1 MRNFA
6 LGMICGPWLVPFA
19 LAALL
24 LTGSIGFGGYDSTGQ
39 VILLFGSAVFAGT
52 CTIAGA
58 LLWIAW
64 WTIGFL
70 KK

>member
-6 LGMICGPWLVPFA
+6 LGMICGPWLVPVT

-24 LTGSIGFGGYDSTGQ
+24 LTGAIRFGGYDSTGQ
-39 VILLFGSAVFAGT
+39 VILLFGSAVFAGA

-58 LLWIAW
+58 LLWAVW
-64 WTIGFL
+64 RVVGVF
-70 KK
+70 KQ

>member
-6 LGMICGPWLVPFA
+6 LGMICGPWLVP
-19 LAALL
+19 
-24 LTGSIGFGGYDSTGQ
+24 FGGYDSTGQ